1 MNNHYNNTLKEYA
14 QELRTGSVSKAE
26 KYIWKALLSRKKL
39 GFGFK
44 RQRPI
49 DNFIVD
55 FFCSE
60 LNLIIE
66 IDGNSH
72 YRKPA
77 YDFYRQEKLKG
88 LGYHILRFTEGEVI
102 QNIESVY
109 ERIVY
114 SIECLKT
121 GQNKD

>member
-1 MNNHYNNTLKEYA
+1 MHKNCVQNLFQKQKSIFGRLYYLA
-14 QELRTGSVSKAE
+14 
-26 KYIWKALLSRKKL
+26 KKL

-77 YDFYRQEKLKG
+77 YDFYRQEKLKW

-102 QNIESVY
+102 QNIGSVY

-121 GQNKD
+121 DQNKN

>member
-1 MNNHYNNTLKEYA
+1 MNNHYNKSLKEYA
-14 QELRTGSVSKAE
+14 QELLTESVSKAE

-49 DNFIVD
+49 GNFIVD

-102 QNIESVY
+102 QNIESVH

-114 SIECLKT
+114 SIECLTTDRYKI
-121 GQNKD
+121 